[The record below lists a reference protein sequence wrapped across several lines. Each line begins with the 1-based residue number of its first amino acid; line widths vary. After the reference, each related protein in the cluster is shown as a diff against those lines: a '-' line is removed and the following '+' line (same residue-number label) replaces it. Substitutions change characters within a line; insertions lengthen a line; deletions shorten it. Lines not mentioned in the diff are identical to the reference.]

1 MKFDKNIKIKLK
13 TLTQICKI
21 QKIMAKNLKNSSLS
35 PSQYHHLDV
44 HILSTKVFLTVTFLI
59 ICTQKNK

>member
-1 MKFDKNIKIKLK
+1 MQNSKN
-13 TLTQICKI
+13 
-21 QKIMAKNLKNSSLS
+21 MAKNLKNSSLS